1 MTDLERAELD
11 ELRRIS
17 GDATIRDGGAR
28 LAAAIAREWK
38 IVRPLALRLNLRS
51 DVGLVDAR
59 LSALAKRNIDL
70 ADAIEDFRWAVS
82 GVIMSIEENSLN
94 ADE

>member
-1 MTDLERAELD
+1 M
-11 ELRRIS
+11 
-17 GDATIRDGGAR
+17 RDGGAR

-38 IVRPLALRLNLRS
+38 IIRPLAIRLNLRS

-59 LSALAKRNIDL
+59 LSALTKRNIDL

-82 GVIMSIEENSLN
+82 GVIISIEENSLN